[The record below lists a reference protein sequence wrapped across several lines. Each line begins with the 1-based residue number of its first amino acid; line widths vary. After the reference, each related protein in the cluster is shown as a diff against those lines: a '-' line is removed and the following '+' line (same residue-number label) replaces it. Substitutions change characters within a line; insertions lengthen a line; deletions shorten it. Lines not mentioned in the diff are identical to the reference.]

1 MDLKQSEYQRRL
13 FKFKLKMQRAAK
25 QIGKGMGMGGT
36 KVLQSDARYKSF
48 GNRIASGK
56 VSGMRGPMTA
66 KQKAAL
72 RKAQKASANARRK
85 AK

>member
-1 MDLKQSEYQRRL
+1 MDLKRTEMQRRL

-25 QIGKGMGMGGT
+25 DIGKGMGMSGT
-36 KVLQSDARYKSF
+36 KVLQSDARYKAF

-72 RKAQKASANARRK
+72 KKAQKAAAIANRK
-85 AK
+85 R

>member
-1 MDLKQSEYQRRL
+1 MKEDLLKKRL
-13 FKFKLKMQRAAK
+13 FEFKIKMQRAAK
-25 QIGKGMGMGGT
+25 QIGKPLRMSGT
-36 KVLQSDARYKSF
+36 KVLQSDPRYKAF

-72 RKAQKASANARRK
+72 RKAQKASAIARRK
-85 AK
+85 K

>member
-1 MDLKQSEYQRRL
+1 MDLKRTEMQRRL

-25 QIGKGMGMGGT
+25 DIGKGMGMSGT
-36 KVLQSDARYKSF
+36 KVLQSDARYKAF

-72 RKAQKASANARRK
+72 KKAQKAAAIANRK
-85 AK
+85 K

>member
-1 MDLKQSEYQRRL
+1 MDLKQSEFQRRL

-25 QIGKGMGMGGT
+25 EIGKPLRMSGT
-36 KVLQSDARYKSF
+36 KILQSDARYKGF
-48 GNRIASGK
+48 GDRIASGK

-72 RKAQKASANARRK
+72 KKAQKASADARRK
-85 AK
+85 K

>member
-1 MDLKQSEYQRRL
+1 MDLKQSEFQRRL

-25 QIGKGMGMGGT
+25 EIGKPLRMSGT

-48 GNRIASGK
+48 GDRIASGK

-72 RKAQKASANARRK
+72 KKAQKASAIARRK
-85 AK
+85 NK

>member
-1 MDLKQSEYQRRL
+1 MDKRKEMQARL

-25 QIGKGMGMGGT
+25 EIGKGMGMSGT

-66 KQKAAL
+66 KQKQAL
-72 RKAQKASANARRK
+72 RKAQKAAAIANRK
-85 AK
+85 R

>member
-1 MDLKQSEYQRRL
+1 MDLKRTEMQRRL

-25 QIGKGMGMGGT
+25 DIGKGMGMSGT
-36 KVLQSDARYKSF
+36 KVLQSDARYKAF

-72 RKAQKASANARRK
+72 KKAQKASAIARRK
-85 AK
+85 NK

>member
-1 MDLKQSEYQRRL
+1 MDLKRTEMQRRL

-25 QIGKGMGMGGT
+25 DIGKGMGMGGT

-56 VSGMRGPMTA
+56 VSGMRGPMTT
-66 KQKAAL
+66 KQKQAL

-85 AK
+85 K

>member
-1 MDLKQSEYQRRL
+1 MDLKQSEFQRRL

-25 QIGKGMGMGGT
+25 EIGKPLRMSGT
-36 KVLQSDARYKSF
+36 KVLQSDPRYKTF

-72 RKAQKASANARRK
+72 KKAQKASADARRK
-85 AK
+85 K

>member
-1 MDLKQSEYQRRL
+1 MDLKRTEMQRRL

-25 QIGKGMGMGGT
+25 DIGKGMGMGGT

-66 KQKAAL
+66 KQKQAL

-85 AK
+85 K

>member
-1 MDLKQSEYQRRL
+1 MSKLKRDLLQKRL
-13 FKFKLKMQRAAK
+13 FEFKLKMQRAAK
-25 QIGKGMGMGGT
+25 EIGKPLRMSGT

-66 KQKAAL
+66 KQKEAL
-72 RKAQKASANARRK
+72 KKAQKAAAIANRK
-85 AK
+85 R

>member
-1 MDLKQSEYQRRL
+1 MDLKQSEFQRRL

-25 QIGKGMGMGGT
+25 EIGKPLRMSGT

-48 GNRIASGK
+48 GDRIASGK
-56 VSGMRGPMTA
+56 VSGMRGPMTD

-72 RKAQKASANARRK
+72 KKAQKASAIARRK
-85 AK
+85 NK

>member
-1 MDLKQSEYQRRL
+1 MDLKQSEFQRRL

-25 QIGKGMGMGGT
+25 DIGKGMGKGGT

-56 VSGMRGPMTA
+56 VSAMRGPMTA

-72 RKAQKASANARRK
+72 KKAQKAAAIANRK
-85 AK
+85 R

>member
-1 MDLKQSEYQRRL
+1 MDLKQSEMQRRL
-13 FKFKLKMQRAAK
+13 FQFKLKMQRAAK
-25 QIGKGMGMGGT
+25 DIGKSMRMSGT

-56 VSGMRGPMTA
+56 VSAMRGPMTA

-85 AK
+85 K